1 MIVSIFIGLIILYI
15 CWVKPMVGIAI
26 LVQINLIRAVF
37 SLDFNNLNFRSV
49 NEPDAFLGAIIP
61 ILGLI
66 TIFLKLNSIH
76 KKIKFKLSFID
87 VFFLLAIFTLIF
99 STIFSSDVI
108 ESIVYTGKFIFLAF
122 SYYFTSKTVLLNT
135 KYPDKQIIIF
145 LKTTLFLGIALGIIS
160 LLLLFF
166 QGVAVNRL
174 TIPGVHPIPYSQLM
188 GFSILVIFSSLMI
201 DKKLFFIELGSQ
213 FIRGF
218 LLVFLLILLFA
229 SNTKGI
235 LLSVF
240 LAMLIM
246 LYLKGFRINKKL
258 LLLVGLIII
267 PLIFY
272 VISVIGYESLFD
284 RLLRSLEDDSV
295 NHRVL
300 SYVESFQ
307 IFRDFP
313 LTGSGPGAYGVFGFL
328 DYPHNFFLENMA
340 QYGVLGILMNS
351 YFIFSL
357 FIIFWISNKAKS
369 RNFIYSLLFI
379 FIIYFFVETM
389 VSFTLWMHKGLYV
402 TLGLFSGYYFNKIK
416 MNKKSII
423 EIIKTAESNVK
434 YE

>member
-313 LTGSGPGAYGVFGFL
+313 LTGSGPGAYGVYGFL

-416 MNKKSII
+416 TNKKSII
-423 EIIKTAESNVK
+423 EIIKTPESNVK

>member
-37 SLDFNNLNFRSV
+37 SLDFNNLNFRSF

-416 MNKKSII
+416 TNKKSII

>member
-1 MIVSIFIGLIILYI
+1 MIASIFIGLIILYI

-49 NEPDAFLGAIIP
+49 NEPDAFFGAIIP

-99 STIFSSDVI
+99 STIFSSDVL

-122 SYYFTSKTVLLNT
+122 SYYFTSKIVLLNT
-135 KYPDKQIIIF
+135 KHPDKQIIIF

-166 QGVAVNRL
+166 QGIAVNRL

-240 LAMLIM
+240 LALLIM

-267 PLIFY
+267 PLIIY

-340 QYGVLGILMNS
+340 QYGILGILMNG
-351 YFIFSL
+351 YFIFLL

-379 FIIYFFVETM
+379 FIVYFFVETM

-416 MNKKSII
+416 TNKKSI
-423 EIIKTAESNVK
+423 ERIKTPESNVK

>member
-416 MNKKSII
+416 TNKKSII
-423 EIIKTAESNVK
+423 EIIKTPESNVK

>member
-1 MIVSIFIGLIILYI
+1 MIASIFIGLIILYI

-99 STIFSSDVI
+99 STIFSSDVL

-122 SYYFTSKTVLLNT
+122 SYYFTSKIVLLNT
-135 KYPDKQIIIF
+135 KHPDKQIIIF

-166 QGVAVNRL
+166 QGIAVNRL

-240 LAMLIM
+240 LALLIM

-267 PLIFY
+267 PLIIY

-340 QYGVLGILMNS
+340 QYGILGILMNG
-351 YFIFSL
+351 YFIFLL
-357 FIIFWISNKAKS
+357 FIIFWISNKTKS

-379 FIIYFFVETM
+379 FIVYFFVETM

-402 TLGLFSGYYFNKIK
+402 SLGLFSGYYFNKIK
-416 MNKKSII
+416 TNKKSI
-423 EIIKTAESNVK
+423 ERIKTLESNVK

>member
-416 MNKKSII
+416 TNKKSII

>member
-1 MIVSIFIGLIILYI
+1 MRVSIFIGLIILYI

-416 MNKKSII
+416 TNKKSII
-423 EIIKTAESNVK
+423 EIIKTPESNVK

>member
-1 MIVSIFIGLIILYI
+1 MIASIFIGLIILYI

-99 STIFSSDVI
+99 STIFSSDVL

-122 SYYFTSKTVLLNT
+122 SYYFTSKIVLLNT
-135 KYPDKQIIIF
+135 KHPDKQIIIF
-145 LKTTLFLGIALGIIS
+145 LKTTLFLGITLGIIS

-166 QGVAVNRL
+166 QGIAVNRL

-240 LAMLIM
+240 LALLIM

-267 PLIFY
+267 PLIIY
-272 VISVIGYESLFD
+272 VIYVIGYESLFD

-307 IFRDFP
+307 IFTDFP

-340 QYGVLGILMNS
+340 QYGILGILMNG
-351 YFIFSL
+351 YFIFLL
-357 FIIFWISNKAKS
+357 FIIFWISNKTKS

-379 FIIYFFVETM
+379 FIVYFFVETM

-416 MNKKSII
+416 TNKKSI
-423 EIIKTAESNVK
+423 EIIKTPESNVK

>member
-1 MIVSIFIGLIILYI
+1 
-15 CWVKPMVGIAI
+15 
-26 LVQINLIRAVF
+26 
-37 SLDFNNLNFRSV
+37 
-49 NEPDAFLGAIIP
+49 
-61 ILGLI
+61 LI

-99 STIFSSDVI
+99 STIFSSDVL

-122 SYYFTSKTVLLNT
+122 SYYFTSKIVLLNT
-135 KYPDKQIIIF
+135 KHPDKQIIIF

-166 QGVAVNRL
+166 QGIAVNRL

-240 LAMLIM
+240 LALLIM

-267 PLIFY
+267 PLIIY

-340 QYGVLGILMNS
+340 QYGILGILMNG
-351 YFIFSL
+351 YFIFLL
-357 FIIFWISNKAKS
+357 FIIFWISNKTKS

-379 FIIYFFVETM
+379 FIVYFFVETM

-416 MNKKSII
+416 TNKKSI
-423 EIIKTAESNVK
+423 ERIKTLESNVK

>member
-313 LTGSGPGAYGVFGFL
+313 LTGSGPGAYGVYGFL
-328 DYPHNFFLENMA
+328 YYPHNFFLENMA

-416 MNKKSII
+416 TNKKSII
-423 EIIKTAESNVK
+423 EIIKTPESNVK

>member
-1 MIVSIFIGLIILYI
+1 
-15 CWVKPMVGIAI
+15 
-26 LVQINLIRAVF
+26 
-37 SLDFNNLNFRSV
+37 
-49 NEPDAFLGAIIP
+49 
-61 ILGLI
+61 
-66 TIFLKLNSIH
+66 
-76 KKIKFKLSFID
+76 
-87 VFFLLAIFTLIF
+87 
-99 STIFSSDVI
+99 
-108 ESIVYTGKFIFLAF
+108 
-122 SYYFTSKTVLLNT
+122 
-135 KYPDKQIIIF
+135 
-145 LKTTLFLGIALGIIS
+145 
-160 LLLLFF
+160 
-166 QGVAVNRL
+166 
-174 TIPGVHPIPYSQLM
+174 M

-240 LAMLIM
+240 LALLIM

-267 PLIFY
+267 PLIIY

-340 QYGVLGILMNS
+340 QYGILGILMNG
-351 YFIFSL
+351 YFIFLL
-357 FIIFWISNKAKS
+357 FIIFWISNKTKS

-379 FIIYFFVETM
+379 FIVYFFVETM

-416 MNKKSII
+416 TNKKSI
-423 EIIKTAESNVK
+423 ERIKTLESNVK

>member
-313 LTGSGPGAYGVFGFL
+313 LTGSGPGAYGVYGFL

-416 MNKKSII
+416 TNKKSII